1 MAEVGSLRVSL
12 GLDSAEFKR
21 SIQDV
26 NRRLK
31 LVQSEFQAAG
41 GSVKGFEGSIEGLR
55 AKSDYLTK
63 AFDLQQQK
71 VETLRRQYEAVKQ
84 AKGEASKEAENL
96 AIRLNQA
103 IAAMKKT
110 ESQLEEINAAINEQ
124 SNRWSKLKSNL
135 NEVSERFRAIGD
147 RMTQAGQTLTQSLT
161 LPLAALG
168 IGALKAASDVEGAQ
182 ARIQG
187 QLGLTAEEAEK
198 LAGIAKE
205 VWEKG
210 FGENLTEVTNSLA
223 ILKQNMKSVSD
234 TDLQPLIQSAYTIRD
249 LFGADIQETTAA
261 AGVLMKQFGISGQE
275 AMDLITIGF
284 QRGGNFSSDL
294 LDTLREYA
302 PQFQAMGFNAEQ
314 ALSMLISGAEAG
326 AFNLDKVGDAM
337 KEFNIRMKDGSK
349 LTAEALG
356 KLGFNVEDITS
367 KFAQGGEEG
376 QKAMQAVMLALSSIE
391 DPLQRNQLGVALF
404 GTQWEDLES
413 NVITAMA
420 NAKTE
425 LGNFEGAT
433 QKAGETL
440 QQSFGERA
448 QQAIRGVQSALE
460 PIGNVLLGMVEK
472 ALPAL
477 QSFSEWFS
485 SLSPTIQQVIVV
497 VGGLVAA
504 IGPLLI
510 VIGAISSGISALIPI
525 FTAVS
530 GAIAGAGGALT
541 ILTGPIGIAI
551 AAITAL
557 IAIGVALWKNW
568 DTIKSKAAELKKNL
582 DEKWESI
589 KSSVVS
595 KVQNIWS
602 NVTSTWENIKSSTIN
617 KIQSLKDNAVSR
629 FESILSSAKSKFNE
643 AKEAILN
650 PIESAKT
657 TVLGIIDKIKNAFS
671 KLSLKIPKPKIPDID
686 VNWKKIGVGDLSVKI
701 PTFSVNWHK
710 VGGVFTKPI
719 IFGNAGFGDVEEAIV
734 PFEGPHARRIAGLIA
749 REMSNYLSPK
759 TTNRTNPTVI
769 QIVTPDKRTL
779 ARWLVEDI
787 TEFQELNILRSR
799 RSRRFGGS
807 LT

>member
-21 SIQDV
+21 SIQDI

-31 LVQSEFQAAG
+31 LAQSEFQAAG
-41 GSVKGFEGSIEGLR
+41 GSVKGFENTLEGLQ
-55 AKSDYLTK
+55 AKSNFLSKT
-63 AFDLQQQK
+63 FELQQQK
-71 VETLRRQYEAVKQ
+71 VETLRKQYEAIKQ

-96 AIRLNQA
+96 VIRLNQA

-223 ILKQNMKSVSD
+223 ILKQNMKGVSD

-349 LTAEALG
+349 LTAEALE

-734 PFEGPHARRIAGLIA
+734 PFEGSHARKIAGLIA
-749 REMSNYLSPK
+749 KEMPQQPINITLNYSGNNINDAYKMMDIIEHELGQRIG
-759 TTNRTNPTVI
+759 NR
-769 QIVTPDKRTL
+769 
-779 ARWLVEDI
+779 
-787 TEFQELNILRSR
+787 LRFSGVK
-799 RSRRFGGS
+799 S
-807 LT
+807 